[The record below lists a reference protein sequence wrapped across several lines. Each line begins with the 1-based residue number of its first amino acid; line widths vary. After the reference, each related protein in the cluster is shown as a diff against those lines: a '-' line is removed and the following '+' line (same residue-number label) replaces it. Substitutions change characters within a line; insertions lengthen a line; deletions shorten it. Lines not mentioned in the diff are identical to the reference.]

1 MSACQTVE
9 LLKSEIVEAGNHGR
23 FLLDKNALLIY
34 FNGSNLRI
42 RRFMGH
48 FEAKG

>member
-1 MSACQTVE
+1 MSQNVE
-9 LLKSEIVEAGNHGR
+9 LLKSEIVEARNHGR

-34 FNGSNLRI
+34 LSGSNLRI
-42 RRFMGH
+42 RWFMRH